1 MEIET
6 ETIFKPDG
14 TSVITP
20 DLSYDLYIKNN
31 DQIQKIIKPISR
43 EELLSPNLR
52 RHYRKEF
59 ELIELLT
66 TTEHHK

>member
-14 TSVITP
+14 ILVINP
-20 DLSYDLYIKNN
+20 DLSYGLYIKNN
-31 DQIQKIIKPISR
+31 DQILKIIKPLSK
-43 EELLSPNLR
+43 EELLSSSLR